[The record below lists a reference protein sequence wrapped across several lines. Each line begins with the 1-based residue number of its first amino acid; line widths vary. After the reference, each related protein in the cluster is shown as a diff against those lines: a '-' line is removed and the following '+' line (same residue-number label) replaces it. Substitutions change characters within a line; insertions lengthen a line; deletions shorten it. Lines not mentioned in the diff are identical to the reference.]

1 VTLSWRALPLALLLL
16 GGCGMYGALYLEEP
30 DPPAATAPLPAA
42 VEPGVAGPEV
52 APAPGE
58 DPNPDDDRDEDRD
71 ELPGTDPDADDPAAA
86 S

>member
-1 VTLSWRALPLALLLL
+1 MTRSWRALPLALLLL

-30 DPPAATAPLPAA
+30 DPPAAATTLPAA
-42 VEPGVAGPEV
+42 VEPGVTSPEV

-58 DPNPDDDRDEDRD
+58 DPTPDDDRDEDRD
-71 ELPGTDPDADDPAAA
+71 EQPDADDPAGA